1 MHRVLGGGWLLPLL
15 LSSANGMVNGM
26 FKNAMSALRGAAS
39 VPVDTSAL
47 VDSAPSWKQLRNTLE
62 AASTPKELAFRAE
75 LESGRLSRACAA
87 ATRRLF
93 DLPEDEE
100 PRLTLYRDTAAWC
113 PYCEKVWLL
122 LEEKRVPYQVEKVN
136 MNCYGDKP
144 EWFWRMQPSGGI
156 PVARLD
162 DVVIRESNDIMMAVE
177 QAFPQR
183 PMLPD
188 ARAEPERAARV
199 KPLLTLERELF
210 SAWFRWL
217 GSAMN
222 DGASRANM
230 EALLRRVAWI

>member
-1 MHRVLGGGWLLPLL
+1 MSMEIEETLRRISSHRGVKGVIICN
-15 LSSANGMVNGM
+15 SE
-26 FKNAMSALRGAAS
+26 GAPIRS
-39 VPVDTSAL
+39 
-47 VDSAPSWKQLRNTLE
+47 N
-62 AASTPKELAFRAE
+62 
-75 LESGRLSRACAA
+75 
-87 ATRRLF
+87 
-93 DLPEDEE
+93 LPEDEE

-188 ARAEPERAARV
+188 ARAEPERFNTLPSNCCLPRNPEKVPPHTVCGIFDLANSPAGL
-199 KPLLTLERELF
+199 PTTMNSSMGFLLP
-210 SAWFRWL
+210 
-217 GSAMN
+217 
-222 DGASRANM
+222 
-230 EALLRRVAWI
+230 